1 METKMFIQGYSDL
14 SITRNYIRNDVV
26 CDLKWGA
33 YFKLNTDV
41 RELFPYVNSTVKDAK
56 YHYRPP
62 HVQFEL
68 KSAQCTL
75 YPVEVMAAP
84 FRGRGQVL
92 KFIEGL
98 IVFLNDLYERRSE
111 LTPSHKLHRQP
122 PSIVDIVKA
131 LPKNNCKKCGYATC
145 MAFAAALRNGE
156 TNPSVCPGFANPISV
171 YKVYP
176 AIGKDG
182 AIEST
187 FAIET
192 DAIGKGSKPENTDN
206 GSKGKINKSNRLK
219 KASDLFDRN
228 GIKIQYDLTPREI
241 QVLKLVAEGSS
252 NPEISEM
259 LNISAHTVKS
269 HVIHIFNKLNVN
281 DRTQAAVWAVQNRV
295 I

>member
-1 METKMFIQGYSDL
+1 M
-14 SITRNYIRNDVV
+14 
-26 CDLKWGA
+26 
-33 YFKLNTDV
+33 
-41 RELFPYVNSTVKDAK
+41 
-56 YHYRPP
+56 
-62 HVQFEL
+62 
-68 KSAQCTL
+68 
-75 YPVEVMAAP
+75 EVMASP
-84 FRGRGQVL
+84 FRERKHVFE
-92 KFIEGL
+92 FIEGL
-98 IVFLNDLYERRSE
+98 IVFLNDLNERRAE
-111 LTPSHKLHRQP
+111 LKPSHKVFRNP
-122 PSIVDIVKA
+122 PSIVNIVKA

-145 MAFAAALRNGE
+145 MAFAAALRKGE
-156 TNPSVCPGFANPISV
+156 TNPSVCPGFAKPISV
-171 YKVYP
+171 YTVYP
-176 AIGKDG
+176 SIGKDG
-182 AIEST
+182 KVEST

-192 DAIGKGSKPENTDN
+192 DAIRKNSEPENTDN
-206 GSKGKINKSNRLK
+206 GTKDKIIKIGGRK